1 MCVYMCVYMCVRV
14 CTYEEENTCTY
25 ILIVREVC
33 EWGEGESGGCV
44 CVYYTYVHTVHV
56 TSNLQVSAGL
66 LRQESANGRAA
77 GC

>member
-1 MCVYMCVYMCVRV
+1 MYVCVCVCVRV

-33 EWGEGESGGCV
+33 EWGEGESVSCV
-44 CVYYTYVHTVHV
+44 CVYYTYVRMVHV

-66 LRQESANGRAA
+66 LGRESANGRVA